1 MIGWTLGRYF
11 FMRYVKI
18 TSYFVLGVFVLS
30 LLMDFTEN
38 AGRLAN
44 LPGYTP
50 FGALAISMLRI
61 PFIMQQLF
69 PFIALFSAMATL
81 ISLNR
86 RFELV
91 ITRSIGVSAWQ
102 FLLPACFGAF
112 LFGLG
117 TILIINP
124 LAAWG
129 AAQAKDIV
137 ASWRGTANS
146 APAQDVRT
154 PWLTQRTDEGTTTI
168 GAKMVLDRGL
178 TLADAT
184 FVRFNDDQT
193 IRDWLNA
200 RTAKL
205 ENGYWQLLNG
215 TRYQSGQPP
224 ENFNEMRIATQLRPE
239 FVEERLADPAT
250 IPFYELPFKI
260 KVAKSFGYS
269 ANDFDMYLQSII
281 ALPALLIAMT
291 LIAATVSL
299 KFVRFGQ
306 SGMMILSGILA
317 GFVLYVVTVLVQAFG
332 SAGYVPPVV
341 AAWVPV
347 LVAMFFGISF
357 LLHKEDG

>member
-11 FMRYVKI
+11 FIRYVKI
-18 TSYFVLGVFVLS
+18 TFYFLLGMFSLS

-38 AGRLAN
+38 AGRLAG

-50 FGALAISMLRI
+50 LGALAISMLRI
-61 PFIMQQLF
+61 PSIMQELF
-69 PFIALFSAMATL
+69 PFVALFSAIATL

-91 ITRSIGVSAWQ
+91 VTRSIGVSAWQ
-102 FLLPACFGAF
+102 FLLPACLGAF
-112 LFGLG
+112 LFGLSA
-117 TILIINP
+117 IFIVNP

-129 AAQAKDIV
+129 AAQSKCAI
-137 ASWRGTANS
+137 ASWRDVANP
-146 APAQDVRT
+146 APAQGNRV
-154 PWLTQRTDEGTTTI
+154 PWLTQRTDEGITTI
-168 GAKMVLDRGL
+168 GAKMVLDRGR
-178 TLADAT
+178 TLIDAT
-184 FVRFNDDQT
+184 FVRFDDDQT
-193 IRDWLNA
+193 VREWLNTD
-200 RTAKL
+200 TAKL
-205 ENGYWQLLNG
+205 ENGYWLLDNG
-215 TRYQSGQPP
+215 VRYRAGQHP
-224 ENFNEMRIATQLRPE
+224 ENFNEIRIATQLRPE

-260 KVAKSFGYS
+260 QVAKSFGYS
-269 ANDFDMYLQSII
+269 ANEFDMYLQSII

-306 SGMMILSGILA
+306 SGMMILNGILA
-317 GFVLYVVTVLVQAFG
+317 GFMLYVVTVLARAFG

-347 LVAMFFGISF
+347 LIAMFFGVSF

>member
-11 FMRYVKI
+11 FIRYVKI
-18 TSYFVLGVFVLS
+18 TFYFLLGIFILA
-30 LLMDFTEN
+30 LLLDFTEN
-38 AGRLAN
+38 AGRLSG

-50 FGALAISMLRI
+50 LGALAISMLRI

-91 ITRSIGVSAWQ
+91 VTRSIGVSAWQ

-117 TILIINP
+117 AIFIVNP

-129 AAQAKDIV
+129 AAQSKNIIIN
-137 ASWRGTANS
+137 WRGGANP
-146 APAQDVRT
+146 APGQGNHV

-168 GAKMVLDRGL
+168 GAKMVLDQGR
-178 TLADAT
+178 TLVDAI

-193 IRDWLNA
+193 IRDWLNT

-205 ENGYWQLLNG
+205 ENGYWLLVSG

-224 ENFNEMRIATQLRPE
+224 ENFDGIRITTQLRPE
-239 FVEERLADPAT
+239 FIEERLADPAT
-250 IPFYELPFKI
+250 IPFYELPLKI
-260 KVAKSFGYS
+260 RVAKSFGYS
-269 ANDFDMYLQSII
+269 ANEFDMHLQSII

-306 SGMMILSGILA
+306 SGMMILGGILA
-317 GFVLYVVTVLVQAFG
+317 GFMLYVITVLVQAFG
-332 SAGYVPPVV
+332 KAGYVPPVV

-347 LVAMFFGISF
+347 LIATFFGISF